1 MHFDGGLKL
10 AIAQRSSAGQKPVN
24 EDSLGICIPKDE
36 QITTKGAVAVIAD
49 GVSAA
54 EAGKEAA
61 ETCVTGFLSD
71 YFSTPDSWSV
81 KRSAQ
86 QVLNALNRWLYGQG
100 QHYLQAE
107 KGYVSTLSIAIFK
120 SQTAHLFHVGDS
132 RIYRLR
138 DGCLEQLTRDHAM
151 PISRGKS
158 YLTRA
163 MGLDINLDVD
173 YRAADVA
180 VGDVFLLS
188 TDGIH
193 DVLSSGHLQE
203 LIGTITIA
211 ADLDAIC
218 QQMIDEA
225 LAAGSDDNLSCQLL
239 RVDALPLEDAG
250 DVYRKLTALPFP
262 PPLAVGMVLDGLV
275 IEEEIHASPRSQ
287 LYKVFDATANQH
299 YVMKTPSA
307 NFNDDPAYIERFIL
321 ESWVGRRIQSE
332 HVIAVIA
339 PPLAPT
345 CLYYLSAFAPGRTL
359 GQWMRDNPKP
369 SSKQMLDII
378 LPAAKGLQAMHRR
391 DTIHQDIKPDNILV
405 GDDGQVKI
413 IDFGSCYVA
422 GLAEI
427 AVPISRD
434 RVLGTAQYS
443 APEHVLG
450 RKPGAKAD
458 QFSLA
463 VIVFEVLTGHHPF
476 QGRLENCTTTA
487 AFTRLEYIPACHYNP
502 HVPLWLDA
510 ALSRA
515 LSISPELRYNDIAE
529 FVHDLQHPNPVYSKD
544 NFQPLLT
551 RNPLRV
557 WQGISFILLLC
568 LLWSL
573 RR

>member
-10 AIAQRSSAGQKPVN
+10 SIAQHSSAGQKAVN
-24 EDSLGICIPKDE
+24 EDSLGIRMPVDD
-36 QITTKGAVAVIAD
+36 QLTTKGAVAVIAD

-61 ETCVTGFLSD
+61 ETCVTSFLSD
-71 YFSTPDSWSV
+71 YYSTPDSWSV

-86 QVLNALNRWLYGQG
+86 QILNALNRWLYGQG

-138 DGCLEQLTRDHAM
+138 DGFLEQLTRDHAM
-151 PISRGKS
+151 PVGRGRS

-180 VGDVFLLS
+180 VNDIFLLT
-188 TDGIH
+188 TDGVH
-193 DVLSSGHLQE
+193 DVLSGSRMQALISECAGDLQTASQ
-203 LIGTITIA
+203 L
-211 ADLDAIC
+211 L
-218 QQMIDEA
+218 IDEA

-239 RVDALPLEDAG
+239 KVDALPLEDAG

-262 PPLAVGMVLDGLV
+262 PPLSAGMVVDGLV

-287 LYKVFDATANQH
+287 LYKVFDGIANRH

-321 ESWVGRRIQSE
+321 ESWIGRRIQSE
-332 HVIAVIA
+332 YVIDVIE
-339 PPLAPT
+339 PPKTPSY
-345 CLYYLSAFAPGRTL
+345 LYYLSDYSPGLTL
-359 GQWMRDNPKP
+359 GQWMLKNPKP
-369 SSKQMLDII
+369 ATQNMLDII
-378 LPAAKGLQAMHRR
+378 VPVAKGLQAMHRR
-391 DTIHQDIKPDNILV
+391 ETFHQDIKPDNILV
-405 GDDGQVKI
+405 GEDGKIKI

-427 AVPISRD
+427 AVPIERD
-434 RVLGTAQYS
+434 IVLGTAQYS

-450 RKPGAKAD
+450 RRPSGRAD

-463 VIVFEVLTGHHPF
+463 VIVFEMLTGQQPY
-476 QGRLENCTTTA
+476 QGRLQHCTTTV
-487 AFTRLEYIPACHYNP
+487 AFSRVEYVSACRYNP
-502 HVPLWLDA
+502 HVPIWLDA

-515 LSISPELRYNDIAE
+515 LSISPELRYSDVSE
-529 FVHDLQHPNPVYSKD
+529 FVYDLEHPNTEFMKD
-544 NFQPLLT
+544 EFKPLLT
-551 RNPLRV
+551 RNPLRT
-557 WQGISFILLLC
+557 WQGISLFLFLC

-573 RR
+573 LR

>member
-10 AIAQRSSAGQKPVN
+10 AIAQRSSAGQKSVN
-24 EDSLGICIPKDE
+24 EDSLGICVPKDE
-36 QITTKGAVAVIAD
+36 QLTTKGAVAVIAD

-100 QHYLQAE
+100 QNYLQAE
-107 KGYVSTLSIAIFK
+107 KGYVSTLSIAVFK

-138 DGCLEQLTRDHAM
+138 DGCLELLTRDHAM

-180 VGDVFLLS
+180 VADIFLLS

-193 DVLSSGHLQE
+193 DFLNSSRMQAIISDAGD
-203 LIGTITIA
+203 
-211 ADLDAIC
+211 DLDQAC
-218 QQMIDEA
+218 QRMIDDA

-239 RVDALPLEDAG
+239 RIEALPLEDAG

-262 PPLAVGMVLDGLV
+262 PPLSAGMVVDGLV
-275 IEEEIHASPRSQ
+275 IEDEIHASPRSQ
-287 LYKVFDATANQH
+287 LYKVYDATADRH
-299 YVMKTPSA
+299 YAMKTPSA

-332 HVIAVIA
+332 YVIEVID
-339 PPLAPT
+339 PPQPPT
-345 CLYYLSAFAPGRTL
+345 CLYYLSAFEPGRTL
-359 GQWMRDNPKP
+359 GQWMTEHPQP
-369 SSKQMLDII
+369 STQQMLDII

-391 DTIHQDIKPDNILV
+391 DTIHQDVKPDNILI
-405 GDDGQVKI
+405 GDNAQVKI

-427 AVPISRD
+427 AVPITRD

-450 RKPGAKAD
+450 RRPSTKAD

-463 VIVFEVLTGHHPF
+463 AIVFEMLTAHKPY

-487 AFTRLEYIPACHYNP
+487 AFTRLEYIAASHYNP

-510 ALSRA
+510 ALCRA
-515 LSISPELRYNDIAE
+515 LSISPELRYNDISE
-529 FVHDLQHPNPVYSKD
+529 FVHDLQFPNPVYSKD
-544 NFQPLLT
+544 NFQPLLS
-551 RNPLRV
+551 RNPLMV
-557 WQGISFILLLC
+557 WQGISLILLIC
-568 LLWSL
+568 LIWSL
-573 RR
+573 GR

>member
-1 MHFDGGLKL
+1 MHFDGSLKL
-10 AIAQRSSAGQKPVN
+10 SIAQHSSAGQKTVN
-24 EDSLGICIPKDE
+24 EDSLGIRVPDDE
-36 QITTKGAVAVIAD
+36 QLTTKGAVAVIAD

-132 RIYRLR
+132 RVYRLR
-138 DGCLEQLTRDHAM
+138 DGFLEQLTRDHAM
-151 PISRGKS
+151 PIGRGQS

-173 YRAADVA
+173 YRAVDVA
-180 VGDVFLLS
+180 VGDIFLLS

-193 DVLSSGHLQE
+193 DVLNSSRMQA
-203 LIGTITIA
+203 LISSYGDDLHA
-211 ADLDAIC
+211 AGQCLL
-218 QQMIDEA
+218 DEA

-250 DVYRKLTALPFP
+250 DVYRKLTALSFP
-262 PPLAVGMVLDGLV
+262 PPLSAGMVLDGLV
-275 IEEEIHASPRSQ
+275 IECEIHASPRSQ
-287 LYKVFDATANQH
+287 LYKVFDATADRH

-321 ESWVGRRIQSE
+321 ESWIGRRIQSDY
-332 HVIAVIA
+332 VIDVIEPPQA
-339 PPLAPT
+339 PSY
-345 CLYYLSAFAPGRTL
+345 LYYLSAYSPGVTL
-359 GQWMRDNPKP
+359 GQWMLKNPKP
-369 SSKQMLDII
+369 ATQSMLDII
-378 LPAAKGLQAMHRR
+378 VPVAKGLQTMHRR
-391 DTIHQDIKPDNILV
+391 DTFHQDVKPDNILV
-405 GDDGQVKI
+405 GDDGSIKI

-427 AVPISRD
+427 AVPIERD
-434 RVLGTAQYS
+434 KVLGTAQYS

-450 RKPGAKAD
+450 RRPSGKAD

-463 VIVFEVLTGHHPF
+463 VIVFEMLTGQQPY
-476 QGRLENCTTTA
+476 QGRLQNCTTTV
-487 AFTRLEYIPACHYNP
+487 AFSRLEYVSACHYNP

-515 LSISPELRYNDIAE
+515 LSISPELRYSDVSE
-529 FVHDLQHPNPVYSKD
+529 FVYDLEHPNQEFMK
-544 NFQPLLT
+544 NEFQPLLT
-551 RNPLRV
+551 RNPLRT
-557 WQGISFILLLC
+557 WQGISLFLFVC

-573 RR
+573 LR

>member
-1 MHFDGGLKL
+1 MHFSGGLKL
-10 AIAQRSSAGQKPVN
+10 SIAQHSSAGQKRVN
-24 EDSLGICIPKDE
+24 EDSLGIRVPDD
-36 QITTKGAVAVIAD
+36 QQLTTKGAVAVIAD
-49 GVSAA
+49 GVSTS

-61 ETCVTGFLSD
+61 ETCVTSFLSD
-71 YFSTPDSWSV
+71 YYSTPDSWSV

-138 DGCLEQLTRDHAM
+138 SGVLEQLTRDHAM
-151 PISRGKS
+151 PIGRGRPC
-158 YLTRA
+158 LTRA

-173 YRAADVA
+173 YRATDVA

-193 DVLSSGHLQE
+193 DVLSSARML
-203 LIGTITIA
+203 TIVSDCGGVLSTA
-211 ADLDAIC
+211 AQSL
-218 QQMIDEA
+218 IDEA

-239 RVDALPLEDAG
+239 RVDGLPLEDAG
-250 DVYRKLTALPFP
+250 DVYRKLTELSFP
-262 PPLAVGMVLDGLV
+262 PPLSAGMVLDGLV

-287 LYKVFDATANQH
+287 LYKVYDATADQH

-307 NFNDDPAYIERFIL
+307 NYNDDPAYIERFIL
-321 ESWVGRRIQSE
+321 EGWIGRRIQSE
-332 HVIAVIA
+332 YVIDIIE
-339 PPLAPT
+339 PPNPPS
-345 CLYYLSAFAPGRTL
+345 CLYYLSAYSPGLTL
-359 GQWMRDNPKP
+359 GQWMESNPMP
-369 SSKQMLDII
+369 ATQRMLSMVV
-378 LPAAKGLQAMHRR
+378 PVAKGLQSMHRR
-391 DTIHQDIKPDNILV
+391 DTYHQDIKPDNILV
-405 GDDGQVKI
+405 GDDGAIKI

-427 AVPISRD
+427 AVPIERD
-434 RVLGTAQYS
+434 IVLGTAQYS

-450 RKPGAKAD
+450 RRPTARSD

-463 VIVFEVLTGHHPF
+463 VIVFEMLAGHAPF
-476 QGRLENCTTTA
+476 RGKLPNCTSVA
-487 AFTRLEYIPACHYNP
+487 AFSRLEYVSACHYNP

-515 LSISPELRYNDIAE
+515 LSVTPELRYSDVSE
-529 FVHDLQHPNPVYSKD
+529 FVYDLEHPNPQFMSD
-544 NFQPLLT
+544 EFQPLFG
-551 RNPLRV
+551 RNPLLA
-557 WQGISFILLLC
+557 WQLTSLVLFLC
-568 LLWSL
+568 LLWALL
-573 RR
+573 R